1 MDDFEVKEKRS
12 ISKIVIIMLLVL
24 MMLMM
29 AVTLF
34 LIINQNQSSEAGG
47 LSIGSFFQA
56 KSGEY
61 TIPLEE
67 FIINLKQE
75 GNVRHYIKV
84 TLALMYTDEEHGSII
99 ETNISKIRDTII
111 SSLRDKTYDD
121 VSDNTKTEVVKN
133 ELIENINTILGE
145 IIVKGVYITDVIVQ

>member
-1 MDDFEVKEKRS
+1 MDDFEAKEKRS

-34 LIINQNQSSEAGG
+34 LIINQNQPSEAGG
-47 LSIGSFFQA
+47 LSISSFFQT

-75 GNVRHYIKV
+75 GNVRHYIRV
-84 TLALMYTDEEHGSII
+84 TLALMYTDEERGPII

-111 SSLRDKTYDD
+111 SSLREKTYDD
-121 VSDNTKTEVVKN
+121 VLDNTKTEAIKN

-145 IIVKGVYITDVIVQ
+145 IVIKGVYITDVIVQ